1 MASCCD
7 TQGLPEEDGLVEMR
21 ERNRV
26 LLQENARLL
35 EAVDRLK
42 RAAAAAPPPVCVA
55 SGCRSGLTYH
65 VTGLGMPWVFWDA
78 RVHVKCWLQ
87 PQDGHGRL

>member
-1 MASCCD
+1 M
-7 TQGLPEEDGLVEMR
+7 QGLPEEDGLVEMR

-42 RAAAAAPPPVCVA
+42 RAAAAAPPPVCVNA
-55 SGCRSGLTYH
+55 MVQEQALIPAYK
-65 VTGLGMPWVFWDA
+65 W
-78 RVHVKCWLQ
+78 Q
-87 PQDGHGRL
+87 